1 MQIQDLIEAHLKA
14 GATRVCIQPLHPD
27 NETHLDLKA
36 VEAFA
41 QLNKPAIGGSR
52 LSAR

>member
-14 GATRVCIQPLHPD
+14 GATHVCTQPLHPD
-27 NETHLDLKA
+27 NETHSDLKA